1 MTSRDFR
8 SVPPPKNLNQR
19 QSYTR
24 FEDLNENASKA
35 RAQFEARINS
45 GSQFSRRPKF
55 GDFEDEYFEHED
67 DDGQQYYQ
75 SSNKSPM
82 KNTDGNDDDD
92 EEEDPLDAFM
102 AELNKSEQQKTNK
115 TKNNKIVSQ
124 QQQSSTNKSSSATSD
139 SAKSLATKK
148 SMTDMKGVRQDIEEE
163 DLEESYYKYMES
175 NPMAGVG
182 TFVGDSDDESGT
194 NTIENQIEYDDDGNP
209 IVTSIKKTIDPLPMV
224 YHSQI
229 EYQPFEK
236 NFYHEHEDI
245 AKLTNVECQEL
256 RRKLGIRVSGPS
268 PPKPC
273 SSFGHFGFDEPLMKL
288 IRKMEFTT
296 PTPIQAQAIPAALS
310 GRDVIGIAKTGSGK
324 TAAYLWP
331 LLMHIMDQPE
341 LKPGD
346 GPIGL
351 ILAPT
356 RELSQQIYQEGKK
369 FAKPYGIRVL
379 CAYGGGSKYEQ
390 SKDLEQ
396 GADIVVATPGR
407 MIDFIKMKATNLLRV
422 TYLVLDEADRMFDM
436 GFEPQ
441 VRSICNQVRPD
452 RQTLMFSATFK
463 KKIEKLARDVLND
476 PIRIVQGDGVG
487 EANQDIKQI
496 VHVFKHGTSQKWDWL
511 IANLVEFTSQGS
523 VLIFVTKKANA
534 QELSTNLETKTNH
547 QPLLLHG
554 DMNQL
559 DRNKVITGFKRKESD
574 VLIATDVAARGLD
587 ISHIKTVINY
597 DLALDIDTHTHRIGR
612 TGRAGEQGIA
622 YTLVTEKDKE
632 MVGHLVRNLESANQL
647 VTDDLMNLAMQS
659 QWFRKSRFKQGGDL
673 RSSSSSLSIND
684 NSRRRPKFGLGFG
697 GGGGDGDSEKC
708 ETTGSS
714 SSSSIPTETTSTSSF
729 VPSTKSIAEQIN
741 QYNQPKQSSSS
752 NTINKSSSSSSSS
765 SNNDRISIMRAAYKS
780 QFRSQFKAASDETSW
795 NKSSNNEKQQQQQ
808 EKMEIKNKKSRWA

>member
-1 MTSRDFR
+1 
-8 SVPPPKNLNQR
+8 
-19 QSYTR
+19 
-24 FEDLNENASKA
+24 
-35 RAQFEARINS
+35 
-45 GSQFSRRPKF
+45 
-55 GDFEDEYFEHED
+55 
-67 DDGQQYYQ
+67 
-75 SSNKSPM
+75 
-82 KNTDGNDDDD
+82 
-92 EEEDPLDAFM
+92 
-102 AELNKSEQQKTNK
+102 
-115 TKNNKIVSQ
+115 
-124 QQQSSTNKSSSATSD
+124 
-139 SAKSLATKK
+139 
-148 SMTDMKGVRQDIEEE
+148 
-163 DLEESYYKYMES
+163 
-175 NPMAGVG
+175 
-182 TFVGDSDDESGT
+182 
-194 NTIENQIEYDDDGNP
+194 
-209 IVTSIKKTIDPLPMV
+209 
-224 YHSQI
+224 
-229 EYQPFEK
+229 
-236 NFYHEHEDI
+236 
-245 AKLTNVECQEL
+245 
-256 RRKLGIRVSGPS
+256 
-268 PPKPC
+268 
-273 SSFGHFGFDEPLMKL
+273 
-288 IRKMEFTT
+288 
-296 PTPIQAQAIPAALS
+296 
-310 GRDVIGIAKTGSGK
+310 
-324 TAAYLWP
+324 
-331 LLMHIMDQPE
+331 
-341 LKPGD
+341 
-346 GPIGL
+346 
-351 ILAPT
+351 
-356 RELSQQIYQEGKK
+356 
-369 FAKPYGIRVL
+369 
-379 CAYGGGSKYEQ
+379 
-390 SKDLEQ
+390 
-396 GADIVVATPGR
+396 
-407 MIDFIKMKATNLLRV
+407 
-422 TYLVLDEADRMFDM
+422 
-436 GFEPQ
+436 
-441 VRSICNQVRPD
+441 
-452 RQTLMFSATFK
+452 MFSATFK

-714 SSSSIPTETTSTSSF
+714 SSSITTETSTSSF

-741 QYNQPKQSSSS
+741 QYNQPKQ
-752 NTINKSSSSSSSS
+752 SSS

-795 NKSSNNEKQQQQQ
+795 NKSTNNEKQQQQQQ

>member
-24 FEDLNENASKA
+24 FEDVHANASQA
-35 RAQFEARINS
+35 RARFEARINS
-45 GSQFSRRPKF
+45 GTQFSRRPKF

-67 DDGQQYYQ
+67 DDGHHQP
-75 SSNKSPM
+75 SKSPA
-82 KNTDGNDDDD
+82 KNDGNDDD

-102 AELNKSEQQKTNK
+102 AELNKCEQQKANK
-115 TKNNKIVSQ
+115 TKNKISSQ
-124 QQQSSTNKSSSATSD
+124 QQQQPTNKPSSSDSSKSSSASM
-139 SAKSLATKK
+139 KK
-148 SMTDMKGVRQDIEEE
+148 SMAKVKGVRQDIEEE

-182 TFVGDSDDESGT
+182 TFAGDSDDEGGET
-194 NTIENQIEYDDDGNP
+194 NANATDNQIEYDDDGNP
-209 IVTSIKKTIDPLPMV
+209 IVTSTKKMIDPLPMV

-229 EYQPFEK
+229 DYQPFEK
-236 NFYHEHEDI
+236 NFYQEHEEI
-245 AKLTNVECQEL
+245 AKLTVVECQEL

-273 SSFGHFGFDEPLMKL
+273 SSFAHFGFDEPLMKL
-288 IRKMEFTT
+288 IRKMEFTQ
-296 PTPIQAQAIPAALS
+296 PTPIQAQAIPTALS

-331 LLMHIMDQPE
+331 LLMHIMDQSE

-487 EANQDIKQI
+487 EANQDVQQI
-496 VHVFKHGTSQKWDWL
+496 VHVFKHGTSQKWEWL
-511 IANLVEFTSQGS
+511 VQNLVQFTSQGS

-534 QELSTNLETKTNH
+534 QELCGNLASKTNH

-587 ISHIKTVINY
+587 ISHIRTVINY

-632 MVGHLVRNLESANQL
+632 MVGHLVRNLESANQI
-647 VTDDLMNLAMQS
+647 VSDDLMNLAMQS
-659 QWFRKSRFKQGGDL
+659 QWFRKSRFKQGDPRRL
-673 RSSSSSLSIND
+673 SSIVGSGGGGSS
-684 NSRRRPKFGLGFG
+684 RRPKFGLGFG
-697 GGGGDGDSEKC
+697 KSDLNSSLSSSTTTMATQISSAPFIPSSRSIVEQIQHNPTIKQQQSSNVSGGGGD
-708 ETTGSS
+708 
-714 SSSSIPTETTSTSSF
+714 
-729 VPSTKSIAEQIN
+729 
-741 QYNQPKQSSSS
+741 
-752 NTINKSSSSSSSS
+752 
-765 SNNDRISIMRAAYKS
+765 RISLMRAAYKA

-795 NKSSNNEKQQQQQ
+795 NKSSSSSSSSTTTSQ
-808 EKMEIKNKKSRWA
+808 EQKTEGKNKKSRWG